1 MLFLKETRFEANHEM
16 MSCKT
21 FEKTIR
27 LTKSLQ
33 KKVKRLKK
41 RFYIF
46 CKNSFFMLKS
56 SAKLNI
62 PCSITVQTCPNSN
75 ANFVNLSFKPFSKST
90 QQLHSTYWREEIDD
104 SFTDFSPKSNFVS
117 QTILWY
123 HGIKCY
129 LWNLIILK

>member
-104 SFTDFSPKSNFVS
+104 SFTDFSPKSNYVS
-117 QTILWY
+117 QTILRY
-123 HGIKCY
+123 RGTKCY
-129 LWNLIILK
+129 LRNLISLK